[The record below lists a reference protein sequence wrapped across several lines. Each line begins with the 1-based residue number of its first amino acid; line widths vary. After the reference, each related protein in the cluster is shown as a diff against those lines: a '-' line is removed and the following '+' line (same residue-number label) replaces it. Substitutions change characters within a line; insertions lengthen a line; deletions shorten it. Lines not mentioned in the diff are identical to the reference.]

1 MIKINSTLLSI
12 LVICLLAGC
21 SVANAPTGPSVSI
34 VFDNQQLS
42 KHCEKLG
49 DVIGS
54 QGTIISYWFI
64 PEPDLLQGAINTLK
78 QQTMSLGGNTA
89 YLRKNIDSNTSIT
102 LLGEAYFCSTSTNP

>member
-12 LVICLLAGC
+12 LVICFLAGC
-21 SVANAPTGPSVSI
+21 TIANAPTGPSVSI

-42 KHCEKLG
+42 KNCKKLG

-54 QGTIISYWFI
+54 QGTIINYWFI
-64 PEPDLLQGAINTLK
+64 PEPSLLQGAINTLK

-102 LLGEAYFCSTSTNP
+102 LLGEAYFCSTSTNH